1 MQTQDKQPA
10 TSTTFR
16 PRMSRPDYYYGRFT
30 SIHKFDGGA
39 LMTID
44 VASLAECTLYKRST
58 GDDNTND
65 VVVGT

>member
-1 MQTQDKQPA
+1 
-10 TSTTFR
+10 
-16 PRMSRPDYYYGRFT
+16 
-30 SIHKFDGGA
+30 
-39 LMTID
+39 MTID